1 MRAMMGSAVLVE
13 QYVSSR
19 VPFHILFW
27 SPLTEAL
34 RVRSATSTRVL
45 WRHLEIVPTRG
56 AEEEKDLGGEK
67 QLVLNPIA
75 PLATRINAA
84 LRAIANTRERFH
96 LFLRVIFVG
105 G

>member
-56 AEEEKDLGGEK
+56 AEEEKDLGGGKAARPEPDS
-67 QLVLNPIA
+67 PISY
-75 PLATRINAA
+75 TD
-84 LRAIANTRERFH
+84 
-96 LFLRVIFVG
+96 
-105 G
+105 